1 MQGMLAGIADAAAG
15 GGPLPFPPGGLP
27 FGGFPFMFD
36 EDDEWDSDDDEEL
49 DGEDDTE
56 WKMGRGRLVPNW
68 AGQPVAWARPAGV
81 PRDCLP
87 AVFLPGRLRPAHC
100 LQLPLRAL
108 AHPATR
114 PADDWPGPNWLLGA
128 PEANAA
134 PPPAQPP
141 APPAPA
147 GAAAATAEGPDL
159 AGSRAG
165 PSTQVPAGF
174 GLWPMDTQ
182 ETATAATQTQAA
194 PTAPA
199 GQQGAGDVAGP
210 SGSGAGGSGKRP
222 ASGLAAPSGSSGGY
236 NLRDRSKRQ
245 RRQ

>member
-1 MQGMLAGIADAAAG
+1 MQDFMQGMLAGIADAAAG

-49 DGEDDTE
+49 D
-56 WKMGRGRLVPNW
+56 
-68 AGQPVAWARPAGV
+68 
-81 PRDCLP
+81 
-87 AVFLPGRLRPAHC
+87 
-100 LQLPLRAL
+100 
-108 AHPATR
+108 
-114 PADDWPGPNWLLGA
+114 DDWPGPNWLLGA